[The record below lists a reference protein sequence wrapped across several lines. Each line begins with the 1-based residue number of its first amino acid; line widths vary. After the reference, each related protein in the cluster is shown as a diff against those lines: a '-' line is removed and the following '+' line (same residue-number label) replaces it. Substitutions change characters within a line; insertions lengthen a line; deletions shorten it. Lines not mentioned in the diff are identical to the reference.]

1 MTEQLETDSNIL
13 LNKARTALE
22 KYKMHAVVANEL
34 STRKEQV
41 VVVTS
46 DEKITVQRDKSKA
59 DNDVENPLIKL
70 LSERHSTHIQ
80 DSSR

>member
-1 MTEQLETDSNIL
+1 
-13 LNKARTALE
+13 
-22 KYKMHAVVANEL
+22 MHAVVANEL

-46 DEKITVQRDKSKA
+46 AEKVTVQRDKSLS

-70 LSERHSTHIQ
+70 LSEKHATYIE
-80 DSSR
+80 DSGRWV

>member
-1 MTEQLETDSNIL
+1 
-13 LNKARTALE
+13 
-22 KYKMHAVVANEL
+22 MHAVVANEL

-46 DEKITVQRDKSKA
+46 AEKVTVQRDKSLS

-70 LSERHSTHIQ
+70 LSEKHATYIE
-80 DSSR
+80 DSGRWI

>member
-1 MTEQLETDSNIL
+1 
-13 LNKARTALE
+13 
-22 KYKMHAVVANEL
+22 MHAVVANEL

-46 DEKITVQRDKSKA
+46 AEKVTVQRDKSLS

-70 LSERHSTHIQ
+70 LSEKHATYIE
-80 DSSR
+80 DSGR